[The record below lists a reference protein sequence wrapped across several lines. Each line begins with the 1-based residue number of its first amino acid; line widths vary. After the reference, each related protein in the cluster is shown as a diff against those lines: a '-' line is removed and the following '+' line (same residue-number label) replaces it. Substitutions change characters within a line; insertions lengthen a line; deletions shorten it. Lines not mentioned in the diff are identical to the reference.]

1 MRRGTTSSVRYRRA
15 MMLLAFAGGNREPLI
30 VQLVQADKG
39 SAATALWNTSQRQGG
54 QLTGSS

>member
-1 MRRGTTSSVRYRRA
+1 
-15 MMLLAFAGGNREPLI
+15 MMLLASAGGNREPLI